1 MNKTGAAM
9 AAAVLL
15 LGTGVSGAFTDP
27 ILVDTSPVHNRH
39 WETVFT
45 NRVALLWEWNTN
57 ASRAEL
63 RIDGMNGSFATNF
76 TEAASTCLW
85 QAFTASSPGAEDVYQ
100 VRLTFYA
107 SGGAVVGAQTS
118 RLAVVEGAFGA
129 APVDPGP
136 SDRTWSRV
144 RSNVLLP
151 YDAGWAED
159 ATNAVAGQLVI
170 AKEGGATQTCALTD
184 AAGYFGWQ
192 LVRSGWGY
200 GTFDLAL
207 SFPDATTNVW
217 SAALT
222 RPLGGTM
229 VRMQ

>member
-1 MNKTGAAM
+1 
-9 AAAVLL
+9 
-15 LGTGVSGAFTDP
+15 
-27 ILVDTSPVHNRH
+27 
-39 WETVFT
+39 
-45 NRVALLWEWNTN
+45 
-57 ASRAEL
+57 
-63 RIDGMNGSFATNF
+63 
-76 TEAASTCLW
+76 
-85 QAFTASSPGAEDVYQ
+85 
-100 VRLTFYA
+100 
-107 SGGAVVGAQTS
+107 
-118 RLAVVEGAFGA
+118 
-129 APVDPGP
+129 
-136 SDRTWSRV
+136 
-144 RSNVLLP
+144 LP